1 MRSAG
6 YGSLGDDHASAS
18 FCHFLLLL
26 TTFCDFLLRF
36 LEGDDILIVGW
47 ATTVYNMVLPLLP

>member
-36 LEGDDILIVGW
+36 LEGDDILVIRVQRR
-47 ATTVYNMVLPLLP
+47 AAEND